1 MLCYL
6 AVMNVTLSVDEKV
19 IRRARKVAQ
28 AMGKSLNQLVRD
40 YLSSLATAG
49 DVEAEIDELRRLSKT
64 SGGRSRGRRLDR
76 QELHER
82 A

>member
-76 QELHER
+76 QGLHER